1 LARPQLERPSRR
13 RRFLGPLGDENTIT
27 IPAGQVG
34 NERPIDIVDEQWRSP
49 DLQLSVLSK
58 HADPRM
64 GETVYSLTNISR
76 AEPSPTL
83 FQVPPEYTVQDKVPM
98 DIQRI
103 ERIERKPPR

>member
-1 LARPQLERPSRR
+1 
-13 RRFLGPLGDENTIT
+13 
-27 IPAGQVG
+27 
-34 NERPIDIVDEQWRSP
+34 
-49 DLQLSVLSK
+49 
-58 HADPRM
+58 M

>member
-1 LARPQLERPSRR
+1 MTTTEHCCAWNPRRNRPISLSTAFCNYRDIRQEPDDSIMQDLRGGAP
-13 RRFLGPLGDENTIT
+13 RRFK
-27 IPAGQVG
+27 
-34 NERPIDIVDEQWRSP
+34 VDEQWRSP

-83 FQVPPEYTVQDKVPM
+83 FQVPPEYT
-98 DIQRI
+98 
-103 ERIERKPPR
+103 